1 MTFLSLHLQAINPD
15 LNIAR
20 SYHLRMGKDL
30 LGEFMLKI
38 SYGRIGHKP
47 SQKVFSFTSQQECL
61 QRTRHYLKKR
71 STAYKRIGCSYEVIH
86 LEHDFSLN
94 REDILSWLTPPFED
108 ALMFQRKKEQSSQNE
123 QGILIVEKH
132 GKKKTPLKESP
143 FLPLFDSD
151 SSFLNPP
158 L

>member
-38 SYGRIGHKP
+38 SYGRIGHKS

-61 QRTRHYLKKR
+61 QRTRHYLKK
-71 STAYKRIGCSYEVIH
+71 
-86 LEHDFSLN
+86 
-94 REDILSWLTPPFED
+94 
-108 ALMFQRKKEQSSQNE
+108 
-123 QGILIVEKH
+123 
-132 GKKKTPLKESP
+132 
-143 FLPLFDSD
+143 
-151 SSFLNPP
+151 
-158 L
+158 